1 MDAPVEREG
10 PHPDPREPRPRRLGT
25 PLANPLGLMRRAP
38 WHTPLTSVAVGALA
52 TLVDLVALGVAVE
65 QLGVDPRIAN
75 VPALLLGLL
84 VQFFG
89 NKFWA
94 FQDHSRAW
102 LRQGGAFVL
111 VEAGAL
117 LLSATLF
124 HLVIGTGL
132 LPYLP
137 ARLLVQAVVYLSFS
151 MPLWKRIFR
160 EGSTS

>member
-1 MDAPVEREG
+1 MAS
-10 PHPDPREPRPRRLGT
+10 
-25 PLANPLGLMRRAP
+25 
-38 WHTPLTSVAVGALA
+38 LTSVAVGALA
-52 TLVDLVALGVAVE
+52 TLVDLVVLGVAVE

-75 VPALLLGLL
+75 VPALLFGLL

-102 LRQGGAFVL
+102 FRQGSAFL
-111 VEAGAL
+111 MVEAGAL

-124 HLVIGTGL
+124 HLVVGSQL

-137 ARLLVQAVVYLSFS
+137 ARLLVQALVYVGFS
-151 MPLWKRIFR
+151 MPLWRRIFR
-160 EGSTS
+160 EGNTS

>member
-1 MDAPVEREG
+1 
-10 PHPDPREPRPRRLGT
+10 
-25 PLANPLGLMRRAP
+25 MRRAP
-38 WHTPLTSVAVGALA
+38 WQTTLTSVAVGALA
-52 TLVDLVALGVAVE
+52 TLVDLLVLGVAVE

-89 NKFWA
+89 NKFFA

-102 LRQGGAFVL
+102 VRQGSAFLL
-111 VEAGAL
+111 VEAGAFF
-117 LLSATLF
+117 LSAALF
-124 HLVIGTGL
+124 HGVVGSQL

-137 ARLLVQAVVYLSFS
+137 ARLLVQALVYLGFS